1 MFIYSL
7 LIGVIIGYIFK
18 GKLRNIETDSIR
30 LVYLIP
36 IGFVIEAFLVLAIR
50 NGILS
55 RGIVSFIV
63 DLIMY
68 TTLFTFVYANRSNG
82 GILIMGI
89 GFLLN
94 ALVIFLNGG
103 AMPVSSTAA
112 EIVGLTEEISS
123 QGLYRAVDISTR
135 LVYLG
140 DIIPIK
146 YPSAYVVSIGDIIS
160 AIGIIVFI
168 VSGMKRKRTL
178 KILTVQN

>member
-7 LIGVIIGYIFK
+7 LIGIIIGYLFK
-18 GKLRNIETDSIR
+18 GKLRNIDTDSIR
-30 LVYLIP
+30 LIYLIP
-36 IGFVIEAFLVLAIR
+36 ISFLIEAILVLAIR
-50 NGILS
+50 EGILN
-55 RGIVSFIV
+55 RGILTFIIN
-63 DLIMY
+63 LIMY
-68 TTLFTFVYANRSNG
+68 SILFAFVYANRKNK
-82 GILIMGI
+82 GIIIIGI
-89 GFLLN
+89 GFLFN

-103 AMPVSSTAA
+103 AMPVSPAAA
-112 EIVGLTEEISS
+112 EIVGLTEEMSS

-146 YPSAYVVSIGDIIS
+146 YPSAYVVSIGDLIS